1 MFAAVTGT
9 WQVKLCLYVLHCLVM
24 KLSQYLLYLYLHLDL
39 TGGKQIVNARWYTRV
54 RVCAD
59 DDDSLSACRDSD
71 GDSERTQGQHE
82 CSYGLCIQ
90 MREQVNFVYL

>member
-1 MFAAVTGT
+1 MI
-9 WQVKLCLYVLHCLVM
+9 

-39 TGGKQIVNARWYTRV
+39 TGGKQIVNARCYTQACV
-54 RVCAD
+54 CVCAD
-59 DDDSLSACRDSD
+59 DEDSLSGCRDSD

-82 CSYGLCIQ
+82 CSYGFCIQ